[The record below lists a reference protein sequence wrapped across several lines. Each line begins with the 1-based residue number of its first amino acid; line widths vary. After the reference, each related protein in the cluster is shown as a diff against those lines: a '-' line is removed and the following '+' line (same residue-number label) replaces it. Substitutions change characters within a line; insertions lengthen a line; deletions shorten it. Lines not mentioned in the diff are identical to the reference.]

1 MSRSPTFSMQAKIIC
16 KFTQK
21 VGDLNLCFLSF
32 LIYGNG
38 LLNALKNVA
47 MANVNK
53 VTLEFGIK
61 VGGKMGVLFVAE
73 GTAESNLRVTVECS
87 FPVRKKLDRSILE

>member
-1 MSRSPTFSMQAKIIC
+1 MPRSPTFSRQARIIC

-47 MANVNK
+47 VANVNK
-53 VTLEFGIK
+53 VTLELGVK
-61 VGGKMGVLFVAE
+61 VVGKMRVPFVME
-73 GTAESNLRVTVECS
+73 GNL
-87 FPVRKKLDRSILE
+87 KKLVEYFTKEMDDSKSG